1 MTKRMMQFVMMAT
14 MALTLVLLG
23 GCRSYPN
30 CATDAHCAGYAKG
43 TNYCVDTVCRSCRD
57 DASCGEGQR
66 CSSGA
71 CFAIPGWC
79 KDDAMC
85 ASPGKCRGNACGPEC
100 LGTSDCG
107 LGQECR
113 ANRCKVTGSC
123 DSDADCGGESRCE
136 ANMCVARVAAPTN
149 DNCEDGRAFRTVYFD
164 FDEST
169 LTESA
174 RADLAFNKLCIANS
188 SATVALEGHCD
199 ERGTE
204 EYNLALGE
212 RRSRAVKNY
221 LTSNGTAAN
230 RLSAISYGETRPADS
245 RTSDDAWSRN
255 RRVEFAPR

>member
-14 MALTLVLLG
+14 MALTMVLLG

-30 CATDAHCAGYAKG
+30 CATDAHCQGYGKG

-113 ANRCKVTGSC
+113 ANRCKVAGSC
-123 DSDADCGGESRCE
+123 DSDADCGSGSRCE
-136 ANMCVARVAAPTN
+136 ANLCVARIAPPT
-149 DNCEDGRAFRTVYFD
+149 
-164 FDEST
+164 
-169 LTESA
+169 
-174 RADLAFNKLCIANS
+174 
-188 SATVALEGHCD
+188 ATVGLEGHCD

-212 RRSRAVKNY
+212 RRSRSVKNY

-230 RLSAISYGETRPADS
+230 RLKTVSYGETRPADS